1 MTKKITV
8 HLAAFFAAIA
18 VMWGLLVLTSI
29 IPNEKIYEGLMES
42 ADYYGNTEAFS
53 FENSG
58 RLCNVADNYADAI
71 LLNILWNIDSSHP
84 VYSSLDTKYYSG
96 EELGVNYGLYA
107 ALNGVAPDTDYSRYW
122 HGSVI
127 FIRPLMAFMSARGVK
142 AVGLAAVIILAAVC
156 CGILVK
162 KRQCFAAAALAVS
175 LCCVHVWNVGM
186 SLEYIPMFIVTMAM
200 CILYVLLEKK
210 GDIYVTVL
218 SVIGGA
224 AAAFFD
230 FLTAETL
237 SILLPLLLV
246 VIIRYS
252 DDRLEEN
259 GLPLVIKSGCCWGAA
274 YLMTFIVKWAAASA
288 VTGENKFV
296 SAIHSAEVR
305 IDGETDMS
313 LPMQIISAPLAN
325 LSTLFGGDVRV
336 DGGRI
341 ALGLI
346 LTVLISGS
354 ICLLLGSKKPPKADI
369 TIAVLGLVPYLRYIV
384 LSNHSYLHEYFTYRA
399 QAATV
404 MALCALVWL
413 CIRDN
418 KPTKK
423 VRQKVKR

>member
-18 VMWGLLVLTSI
+18 MMWGLLVLTSL

-58 RLCNVADNYADAI
+58 KLCDVADNYADAI
-71 LLNILWNIDSSHP
+71 LLNILWNIDSAHP

-162 KRQCFAAAALAVS
+162 KRRYFAAAALAVS
-175 LCCVHVWNVGM
+175 LCCVHVWNVGL

-346 LTVLISGS
+346 LTFLISGS
-354 ICLLLGSKKPPKADI
+354 ICLLLGSKKPPKAEI

>member
-8 HLAAFFAAIA
+8 HLAAFLAAIA
-18 VMWGLLVLTSI
+18 VMWWLLVLTSL

-58 RLCNVADNYADAI
+58 RLCDVADNYADAI

-162 KRQCFAAAALAVS
+162 KRQYFAAAALAVS

-252 DDRLEEN
+252 DDRLE
-259 GLPLVIKSGCCWGAA
+259 
-274 YLMTFIVKWAAASA
+274 

-313 LPMQIISAPLAN
+313 LPMQIISAPMAN
-325 LSTLFGGDVRV
+325 ISTLFGGDVRV

-354 ICLLLGSKKPPKADI
+354 ICLLWGSKKPPKAEI

>member
-1 MTKKITV
+1 M
-8 HLAAFFAAIA
+8 
-18 VMWGLLVLTSI
+18 
-29 IPNEKIYEGLMES
+29 
-42 ADYYGNTEAFS
+42 
-53 FENSG
+53 
-58 RLCNVADNYADAI
+58 
-71 LLNILWNIDSSHP
+71 
-84 VYSSLDTKYYSG
+84 
-96 EELGVNYGLYA
+96 NYGLYA

-246 VIIRYS
+246 VIFTA
-252 DDRLEEN
+252 
-259 GLPLVIKSGCCWGAA
+259 GFAQWQVAFTAA
-274 YLMTFIVKWAAASA
+274 LNTELAA
-288 VTGENKFV
+288 V
-296 SAIHSAEVR
+296 
-305 IDGETDMS
+305 
-313 LPMQIISAPLAN
+313 L
-325 LSTLFGGDVRV
+325 TLLT
-336 DGGRI
+336 
-341 ALGLI
+341 ALI
-346 LTVLISGS
+346 L
-354 ICLLLGSKKPPKADI
+354 
-369 TIAVLGLVPYLRYIV
+369 
-384 LSNHSYLHEYFTYRA
+384 
-399 QAATV
+399 
-404 MALCALVWL
+404 
-413 CIRDN
+413 
-418 KPTKK
+418 
-423 VRQKVKR
+423 

>member
-18 VMWGLLVLTSI
+18 VMWGLLVLTSL

-58 RLCNVADNYADAI
+58 KLCDVADNYADAI
-71 LLNILWNIDSSHP
+71 LLNILWNIDSFHP

-162 KRQCFAAAALAVS
+162 KRQYFAAAALAVS
-175 LCCVHVWNVGM
+175 LCCVHVWNVGL

-246 VIIRYS
+246 IIIRYS
-252 DDRLEEN
+252 DDRLNGN

-288 VTGENKFV
+288 VTGENRFV

-313 LPMQIISAPLAN
+313 LPMQIISAPMAN
-325 LSTLFGGDVRV
+325 ISTLFGGDVRV

>member
-18 VMWGLLVLTSI
+18 VMWGLLVLTSL

-58 RLCNVADNYADAI
+58 KLCDVADNYADAI

-142 AVGLAAVIILAAVC
+142 AVGLAAVIILAA
-156 CGILVK
+156 
-162 KRQCFAAAALAVS
+162 AALAVS
-175 LCCVHVWNVGM
+175 LCCVHVWNVGL

-259 GLPLVIKSGCCWGAA
+259 GLPLVIKSGVSYDLYCQMGGGFSCDRGEQVRFSHSFGRGA
-274 YLMTFIVKWAAASA
+274 
-288 VTGENKFV
+288 
-296 SAIHSAEVR
+296 HR
-305 IDGETDMS
+305 
-313 LPMQIISAPLAN
+313 
-325 LSTLFGGDVRV
+325 R
-336 DGGRI
+336 
-341 ALGLI
+341 
-346 LTVLISGS
+346 
-354 ICLLLGSKKPPKADI
+354 
-369 TIAVLGLVPYLRYIV
+369 
-384 LSNHSYLHEYFTYRA
+384 
-399 QAATV
+399 
-404 MALCALVWL
+404 
-413 CIRDN
+413 RD
-418 KPTKK
+418 
-423 VRQKVKR
+423 

>member
-8 HLAAFFAAIA
+8 HLAAFFAAVA
-18 VMWGLLVLTSI
+18 VMWGLLVLTSL

-42 ADYYGNTEAFS
+42 ADHYGNTEAFS

-58 RLCNVADNYADAI
+58 KLCDVADNYADAI
-71 LLNILWNIDSSHP
+71 LLNILWNIDSSHS

-107 ALNGVAPDTDYSRYW
+107 ALNGVAPDTDYYRYW

-142 AVGLAAVIILAAVC
+142 AVGLAAVIILAAAC

-162 KRQCFAAAALAVS
+162 KRQYFAAAALTVS
-175 LCCVHVWNVGM
+175 LCCVHVWNVGL

-237 SILLPLLLV
+237 SVLLPLLLV

-259 GLPLVIKSGCCWGAA
+259 GLPFVIKSGCCWGAA

-288 VTGENKFV
+288 VTGENRFV

-313 LPMQIISAPLAN
+313 LPMQMISAPLAN

-336 DGGRI
+336 DGRRI

-354 ICLLLGSKKPPKADI
+354 ICLLFGSKKPPKAAV
-369 TIAVLGLVPYLRYIV
+369 TIALLGLVPYLRYIV

>member
-18 VMWGLLVLTSI
+18 VMWGLLVLTSL

-58 RLCNVADNYADAI
+58 KLCDVADNYADAI
-71 LLNILWNIDSSHP
+71 LLNILWNIDSAHP

-162 KRQCFAAAALAVS
+162 KRQYFAAAALAVS
-175 LCCVHVWNVGM
+175 LCCVHVWNVGL

-259 GLPLVIKSGCCWGAA
+259 GLPLVIKSGGCWGAA

-313 LPMQIISAPLAN
+313 LPMQIISAPMAN
-325 LSTLFGGDVRV
+325 ISTLFGGDVRV

-354 ICLLLGSKKPPKADI
+354 ICLLLGSKKPPKAEI